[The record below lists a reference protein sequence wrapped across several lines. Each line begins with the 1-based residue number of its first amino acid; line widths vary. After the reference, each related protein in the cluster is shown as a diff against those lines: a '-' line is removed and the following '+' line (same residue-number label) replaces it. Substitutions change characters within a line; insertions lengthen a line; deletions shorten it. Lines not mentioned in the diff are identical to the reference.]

1 MIAGLCAQDMS
12 EFEAA
17 KLGVYLHGRTGEI
30 ASSML
35 TEYSVLAS
43 DLLKYIPLA
52 LVDIMSRK

>member
-1 MIAGLCAQDMS
+1 MS

-52 LVDIMSRK
+52 IVDILAK

>member
-1 MIAGLCAQDMS
+1 MS

-30 ASSML
+30 ASSKL

-52 LVDIMSRK
+52 IVDILAN